1 MFSFF
6 CKSRKPNQNSE
17 EMASA
22 MAAGLLGRA
31 AKKTRKGQTEAESTE
46 EIAHDSSTSSSSSHA
61 TGVEMEK

>member
-6 CKSRKPNQNSE
+6 SKSRKPNQNSE

-22 MAAGLLGRA
+22 MAAGLGGA
-31 AKKTRKGQTEAESTE
+31 AKKTRKGQTEAVSTV
-46 EIAHDSSTSSSSSHA
+46 EIAHSSSTSSSSSHA